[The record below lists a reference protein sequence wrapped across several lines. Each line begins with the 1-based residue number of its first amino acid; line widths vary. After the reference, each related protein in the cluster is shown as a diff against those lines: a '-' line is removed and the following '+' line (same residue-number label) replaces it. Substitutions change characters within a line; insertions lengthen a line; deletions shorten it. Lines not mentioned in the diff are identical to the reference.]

1 MISRIFIERP
11 VLASVI
17 SVVITLIGLV
27 MIFRLP
33 IDRYPPITPPTV
45 RVTAQYIGASAEVV
59 EQTVAAPIEQQLN
72 GVENMIY
79 FDSKATNDGRFTLT
93 ATFEVGTDLDLAAVQ
108 VQNRVALAEPQLPE
122 EVRRNGISVRKQ
134 STSLLMVVALESPGD
149 TYDQLFLSNYTKIN
163 VRDALARIYGVGD
176 VQLPGERE
184 YGMRVWLD
192 PDALFKLGLTAPDV
206 TRAIQE
212 QNVQAAAGRIGQ
224 SPVPKGQEFE
234 YTVRTSGR
242 LANTEQFGNIILRA
256 NADGST
262 VRVKDVARTELGAFD
277 YSVFSRFNGKD
288 AVNILIYQ
296 LPGSNAVDVANKVKA
311 ELNRLTGGF
320 PNDVRYRLVYDS
332 TDFIRASIE
341 EVLHTLVEAIILVI
355 LVVFLFL
362 QSWRATLIPLITVP
376 VSLIGAF
383 MFFPILGFSINVLTL
398 FGLVLAIG
406 IVVDDAIVVV
416 EAVEQYI
423 ERGFS
428 PKEAAFKAMEE
439 VSGAVVAIAL
449 ILVAV
454 FVPVAF
460 LDGITGQLYRQF
472 ALTIAIS
479 VVLSAINALTLSPAL
494 CALLL
499 KPRHEVAN
507 SRNLLD
513 RFFGLFN
520 RFFERTLGAY
530 SRTVRAL
537 LRRTVLVGVTMC
549 VLFASIYGFYQITP
563 GAFLPSEDEGYFI
576 VDISLP
582 NAASLERTEQVMRQV
597 EAVVSAQVGVKD
609 VFNLGGQSFVS
620 GNNAS
625 SVGTLIGVLKPW
637 HLREAKGEDAL
648 SIVQSLQ
655 QKLFGIPGAFI
666 LVFNPPPIQGLG
678 NTGGFNL
685 KLQDKGGSDVANLA
699 RVTDQ
704 FLNAAR
710 SEPAIAQAV
719 TTFQPNEPQL
729 QLEVD
734 RERAKTMNVP
744 ISDVFLTLQTY
755 LGGLYVNDFNLFGRT
770 YRVVAQADP
779 KFRRKPEDISR
790 LYVRSNT
797 GQMIPLSVLVRTT
810 PTNGPLS
817 IGRYNLFRATDV
829 LGGSPPGFSSG
840 QAIAAL
846 EKAAKTLPSGFGI
859 EWTGMSYQEIKAG
872 SALGVFAFSL
882 LMVVL
887 FLAAQYESW
896 IIPFAV
902 ILGVPAGVLG
912 AIGTQYFRGIPDDVY
927 CRIGLIMLIGL
938 AAKNAILIVEFAR
951 LRRRD
956 GLSIDEA
963 SMEAARLRF
972 RPILMT
978 SFAFI
983 LGVVPLMI
991 STGAGAAS
999 RRSLGSAVFGGM
1011 LLATIV
1017 GVFTI
1022 PVFFKWMQTLSE
1034 GFNRRKI
1041 VDTAPAITGCLLLL
1055 LLTSCR
1061 VGPQY
1066 QRPALPTPQ
1075 QHRADLVKEESA
1087 ASIGDLKWA
1096 ELFQDARLKEL
1107 IAEALSGNY
1116 NLRLAA
1122 ERIIAARATLRSTRA
1137 AQLPELRAG
1146 AAVTEV
1152 EQTTRGSFPLPP
1164 TARRELATGRGSLD
1178 IGVPLDFWGRL
1189 ARATEV
1195 SRAELLSQ
1203 EWAQAAVRQNL
1214 VSEVASTYF
1223 QLIEVDREHSIA
1235 EQTLALRRQSLRLVE
1250 ARNTRGVTSGLEV
1263 SQAEVLV
1270 ASAATRLP
1278 QLERQREQLENA
1290 LALLLGKNPQSIPG
1304 RQSLES
1310 QRIPPEIPAGLPSQ
1324 LLQRR
1329 PDLQQAEQQLR
1340 AATERIGIAQANRFP
1355 NFSLTGSFGFES
1367 LALGDFLSDPARF
1380 RQWGP
1385 SVTIPILNA
1394 GRLKANLAA
1403 AQAQA
1408 RQAAIS
1414 YELTFQSAL
1423 RETSDSLIAYRR
1435 LREQRQEQQRLI
1447 RSLEEAN
1454 RLSKLRYQGGVDSYL
1469 QVLDSDRTLFE
1480 NQFTLAQLLRDEL
1493 LAVVSLYR
1501 ALGGGWQTP

>member
-1 MISRIFIERP
+1 MISRLFINRP
-11 VLASVI
+11 VLASVL

-27 MIFRLP
+27 TIFRLP

-45 RVTAQYIGASAEVV
+45 RVSAQYIGASAEVV

-79 FDSKATNDGRFTLT
+79 FDSKATNDSRFTLT
-93 ATFEVGTDLDLAAVQ
+93 ATFEVGTDLDIAAVQ

-134 STSLLMVVALESPGD
+134 STSLLMVVAVESPGD

-184 YGMRVWLD
+184 YGMRIWLD
-192 PDALFKLGLTAPDV
+192 PDALFKLSLTAADV

-212 QNVQAAAGRIGQ
+212 QNIQAAAGKIGQ
-224 SPVPKGQEFE
+224 APVPKGQEYE

-288 AVNILIYQ
+288 AVNLLIYQ
-296 LPGSNAVDVANKVKA
+296 LPGSNAVEVSNGVKA
-311 ELNRLTGGF
+311 ELARLQAGF
-320 PNDVRYRLVYDS
+320 PHDVRYRLIYDS
-332 TDFIRASIE
+332 TEFIRASID
-341 EVLHTLVEAIILVI
+341 EVLQTLVEAILLVI

-383 MFFPILGFSINVLTL
+383 MFFPLLGFSINVLTL

-439 VSGAVVAIAL
+439 VSGAVIAIAL

-479 VVLSAINALTLSPAL
+479 VVLSAVNALTLSPAL

-499 KPRHEVAN
+499 KPREETAH
-507 SRNLLD
+507 SRNPLD
-513 RFFGLFN
+513 RFFNAFN
-520 RFFERTLGAY
+520 RLFEKTLGGY
-530 SRTVRAL
+530 GRTVRLL
-537 LRRTVLVGVTMC
+537 LRRTALVGVT
-549 VLFASIYGFYQITP
+549 VVVVFFSIYGFYRITP

-597 EAVVSAQVGVKD
+597 ETVVSAQAGVKD

-625 SVGTLIGVLKPW
+625 SVATLIGVLKPW
-637 HLREAKGEDAL
+637 DLRKAPGEDAL
-648 SIVQSLQ
+648 SIVQTLQ

-685 KLQDKGGSDVANLA
+685 KLQDKGGSDIANLA
-699 RVTDQ
+699 RVTEQ
-704 FLNAAR
+704 FLDAAR
-710 SEPAIAQAV
+710 TEPAIAQAV

-729 QLEVD
+729 QLDVD
-734 RERAKTMNVP
+734 RERARTMDVP

-779 KFRRKPEDISR
+779 KFRSKPEDINR
-790 LYVRSNT
+790 LYVRSND
-797 GQMIPLSVLVRTT
+797 GQMIPISVLVRTT
-810 PTNGPLS
+810 PVNGPLS

-846 EKAAKTLPSGFGI
+846 ERASKTLPPGFGI

-872 SALGVFAFSL
+872 SSVGVFAFSL

-896 IIPFAV
+896 IIPIAV

-912 AIGTQYFRGIPDDVY
+912 AVATQYFRGIPDDVY

-951 LRRRD
+951 LRRAE
-956 GLSIDEA
+956 GLSIDA
-963 SMEAARLRF
+963 AAMEAARLRF

-1017 GVFTI
+1017 GVFTV
-1022 PVFFKWMQTLSE
+1022 PVFFKWMQALSE
-1034 GFNRRKI
+1034 RLSPRRI
-1041 VDTAPAITGCLLLL
+1041 VEAAPVITGCLFLLL
-1055 LLTSCR
+1055 SSCK

-1066 QRPALPTPQ
+1066 QRPPVPTPQ
-1075 QHRADLVKEESA
+1075 QYRADNRQDVAA
-1087 ASIGDLKWA
+1087 ASLGDLKWA
-1096 ELFQDARLKEL
+1096 EVFADDRLREL
-1107 IAEALSGNY
+1107 IAEALTGNY
-1116 NLRLAA
+1116 NLRAAA
-1122 ERIIAARATLRSTRA
+1122 ERIVAARAAVRSTRA
-1137 AQLPELRAG
+1137 SQFPEVSAG
-1146 AAVTEV
+1146 GTVTER
-1152 EQTTRGSFPLPP
+1152 EQTRLGSFPLPP
-1164 TARRELATGRGSLD
+1164 TARREVATGRGTLD

-1189 ARATEV
+1189 ARATEA

-1203 EWAQAAVRQNL
+1203 EWAQAAIRQNL
-1214 VSEVASTYF
+1214 VAEVASTYF
-1223 QLIEVDREHSIA
+1223 ELIELDREYSIA
-1235 EQTLALRRQSLRLVE
+1235 DQTLGLRRQSLRLVE
-1250 ARNTRGVTSGLEV
+1250 ARNTRGVASGLEV

-1290 LALLLGKNPQSIPG
+1290 LALLLGKNPQPILRRST
-1304 RQSLES
+1304 LES
-1310 QRIPPEIPAGLPSQ
+1310 QRIPPTIPAGLPSE

-1329 PDLQQAEQQLR
+1329 PDVQQAEQQLR
-1340 AATERIGIAQANRFP
+1340 AATAKVGVAQASRFP
-1355 NFSLTGSFGFES
+1355 SFSLTGSFGFES
-1367 LALGDFLSDPARF
+1367 IALGDFLTDPARL

-1385 SVTIPILNA
+1385 AVTVPIFNA
-1394 GRLKANLAA
+1394 GRLKANVVAA
-1403 AQAQA
+1403 EAQM
-1408 RQAAIS
+1408 RQAS
-1414 YELTFQSAL
+1414 LSFELTFQAAL

-1435 LREQRQEQQRLI
+1435 VREQRLQQESLI
-1447 RSLEEAN
+1447 RSLEQAN
-1454 RLSKLRYQGGVDSYL
+1454 RLSKLRYEGGVDSYL
-1469 QVLDSDRTLFE
+1469 QVLDSDRALFE
-1480 NQFTLAQLLRDEL
+1480 NQFTLAQLVRDEL

-1501 ALGGGWQTP
+1501 ALGGGWQVP